1 MQIWQPT
8 QQQGHG
14 VLYLPPFLLTF
25 VLVLALVMVLVMLMT
40 GAGACLMTGAGACC
54 IIMGWGAAT
63 CAA

>member
-1 MQIWQPT
+1 MQVIKQIWQPT
-8 QQQGHG
+8 QQQAHG

-25 VLVLALVMVLVMLMT
+25 LLVLVLVLVM
-40 GAGACLMTGAGACC
+40 LMTGAGACC